1 MGHFHHKVGVSRRGE
16 RWRGPWREIRPPLP
30 RFSRSVVARHSS
42 PRPGRGNGADG
53 LVPTH
58 TWVTQGPERV
68 RAMPQV
74 TQQLREARTGAAPRE
89 PCSLRAR
96 SLTSPQGQRGSAAA
110 GTGVLSPPGVLGLD
124 SRQKPVLGPVPAP
137 ESAGGRPGTVLG
149 GGQEPQGTGDRA
161 PGGGGQ
167 GPREG
172 EGAPWWVKGVFVADT
187 GPRGLQ
193 EGAWGGAPEDQ
204 GLTETAV
211 AHHPHPPRDPV
222 QGHVL
227 ESGGLVCGPSSV
239 SCRLPAPPQHTH
251 QAWAAADLWTFDP

>member
-1 MGHFHHKVGVSRRGE
+1 MGHFHHKVGVPRRGE
-16 RWRGPWREIRPPLP
+16 GWGGPWREIRPPLP
-30 RFSRSVVARHSS
+30 RFPWSVVARHSS

-68 RAMPQV
+68 RDVPRV
-74 TQQLREARTGAAPRE
+74 TQQLREARPGASPRE

-110 GTGVLSPPGVLGLD
+110 GTGALSPPGVLGLD

-149 GGQEPQGTGDRA
+149 GGQETQRTGDRD

-167 GPREG
+167 RPRQG
-172 EGAPWWVKGVFVADT
+172 DGAPRWVKGAFVADT
-187 GPRGLQ
+187 GALGASGRGL
-193 EGAWGGAPEDQ
+193 GKSPGGSGTHRD
-204 GLTETAV
+204 GRS
-211 AHHPHPPRDPV
+211 PPPPP
-222 QGHVL
+222 
-227 ESGGLVCGPSSV
+227 SAGP
-239 SCRLPAPPQHTH
+239 CPGPCP
-251 QAWAAADLWTFDP
+251 